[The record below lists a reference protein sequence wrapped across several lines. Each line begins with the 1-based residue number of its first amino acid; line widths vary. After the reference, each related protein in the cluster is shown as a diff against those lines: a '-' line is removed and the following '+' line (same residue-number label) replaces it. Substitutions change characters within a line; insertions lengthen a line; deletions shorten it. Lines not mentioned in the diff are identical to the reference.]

1 MKISYLIL
9 GCLTLVGIYL
19 LSSIPDQGNSR
30 SQLKEIAWNLAHI
43 PAYGLLTFF
52 WIKGIKPGMIRPFSK
67 VFPYA
72 IIALFLVL
80 FSLFDEWHQS
90 FVPGRFP
97 SVLDMGLDFL
107 GILTVSA
114 WMYLADNR
122 RG

>member
-19 LSSIPDQGNSR
+19 LSSIPDQGNSGT
-30 SQLKEIAWNLAHI
+30 QLKQIGYNLGHI

-52 WIKGIKPGMIRPFSK
+52 WIKGINPGMIKPLTRVFSY
-67 VFPYA
+67 VLV
-72 IIALFLVL
+72 ALFLVS